1 MKLQKVGGFGS
12 IGTAILLVIA
22 LVIMLFVFPHL
33 GLVGP
38 SDWFDPVKGLN
49 AASTSPITF
58 FLFNLVNILWSIA
71 VILIVLALR
80 ERMQASAPNLMR
92 IALIGVSIACA
103 LWLSGGLIGIVGMP
117 SIVSAKDVS
126 AYRAA
131 MGVLFGLFSTGDHA
145 MGWALL
151 LIGWAA
157 LRTGG
162 LPRILSYFSVLKGIF
177 MILQF
182 VAQPLMVVEM
192 LLGIVFYLW
201 LGIVLLRSKS

>member
-1 MKLQKVGGFGS
+1 MKLQKVGGSGS

-117 SIVSAKDVS
+117 
-126 AYRAA
+126 
-131 MGVLFGLFSTGDHA
+131 
-145 MGWALL
+145 
-151 LIGWAA
+151 
-157 LRTGG
+157 
-162 LPRILSYFSVLKGIF
+162 
-177 MILQF
+177 
-182 VAQPLMVVEM
+182 
-192 LLGIVFYLW
+192 
-201 LGIVLLRSKS
+201 